1 MPAYVA
7 DTERILA
14 LVEKARQIGQRIE
27 QRIADV
33 EREVAALHIEW
44 EGSAAEAHRTKH
56 DTWHREVNDMK
67 SALEGLESAARA
79 ARDRYLANIAHNQ
92 RMWP

>member
-1 MPAYVA
+1 MSAYTA
-7 DTERILA
+7 DTDRILT
-14 LVEKARQIGQRIE
+14 LVDKARRIGQQIE

-44 EGSAAEAHRTKH
+44 EGSAADAHRSKH
-56 DTWHREVNDMK
+56 DTWHREMNDMK
-67 SALEGLESAARA
+67 TALAELENAVRA
-79 ARDRYLANIAHNQ
+79 ARDRYLANIAHNR

>member
-1 MPAYVA
+1 MAAYVA
-7 DTERILA
+7 NTDQILA
-14 LVEKARQIGQRIE
+14 LVAKAHLIGQQIE
-27 QRIADV
+27 QRIGDI

-56 DTWHREVNDMK
+56 DTWQREMLDMK
-67 SALEGLESAARA
+67 SALAELETAATT
-79 ARDRYLANIAHNQ
+79 ARDRYLANVEHNK

>member
-1 MPAYVA
+1 MAAYIA
-7 DTERILA
+7 NTDQILA
-14 LVEKARQIGQRIE
+14 LVAKARLIGQQIE

-44 EGSAAEAHRTKH
+44 EGSAAETHRAKH
-56 DTWHREVNDMK
+56 DTWQREMQDMK
-67 SALEGLESAARA
+67 AALAELETAART
-79 ARDRYLANIAHNQ
+79 ARDRYLANVEHNK

>member
-1 MPAYVA
+1 MAYVA
-7 DTERILA
+7 DTDRILA
-14 LVEKARQIGQRIE
+14 LIEKARQCGQQIE

-44 EGSAAEAHRTKH
+44 AGEAADAHRSKL
-56 DTWHREVNDMK
+56 DTWYREMNDMTT
-67 SALEGLESAARA
+67 ALGQLENAARA
-79 ARDRYLANIAHNQ
+79 ARDRYLANVAHNR

>member
-7 DTERILA
+7 DTDQILA
-14 LVEKARQIGQRIE
+14 LVAKARLIGQQIE

-44 EGSAAEAHRTKH
+44 EGSAAEAHRAKH
-56 DTWHREVNDMK
+56 DTWQREMQDMRT
-67 SALEGLESAARA
+67 ALAELETAART
-79 ARDRYLANIAHNQ
+79 ARDRYLANVAHNK